1 MSGRFSGD
9 NIRLIY
15 DVLNYANTNNK
26 KGLMMLIDFEKAFD
40 TVAWSFIEKCLLFFN
55 FKSNIVDWI
64 KTFYKNIKSTIIV
77 NNTPTKWFS
86 IERGC
91 RQGDPISPYIFL
103 LCGEIYMEPTSWC
116 PGKKYRI
123 R

>member
-91 RQGDPISPYIFL
+91 RQGDPISPYNLIFF
-103 LCGEIYMEPTSWC
+103 YFV
-116 PGKKYRI
+116 GKF
-123 R
+123 